1 MPSEL
6 SGILARAAAGCP
18 PAPDDGVAVLPQPS
32 ARDAGV
38 ISFTAHSVVFADVP
52 PGWVHA
58 MLPDDDPGAPLS
70 PQFLLALADRLG
82 RRAIGCI
89 DMLTVAPALP
99 GPPALPLEE
108 VTDSDHPRV
117 ARARRYRDDIRIW
130 VGGGATVMLGR
141 GVAGR
146 HEVAVEVDPDRRGN
160 GVGRS
165 ALLAARHLVPAGRPL
180 WAQIAPGNAASVRTF
195 LAAGFVPIG
204 AEALLCVT
212 PGR

>member
-6 SGILARAAAGCP
+6 SEILARAAAGCP
-18 PAPDDGVAVLPQPS
+18 PPPDGGVAVLAQPS

-38 ISFTAHSVVFADVP
+38 ISFTAHSIVFADVP

-82 RRAIGCI
+82 RRAIGCV

-99 GPPALPLEE
+99 GPPPVPPPLDE

-117 ARARRYRDDIRIW
+117 ARARRYRDDTRIW
-130 VGGGATVMLGR
+130 TGGGATVMIGR

-146 HEVAVEVDPDRRGN
+146 YEVAVEVDPDRQGK
-160 GVGRS
+160 GVGRA
-165 ALLAARHLVPAGRPL
+165 ALIAARHLVPAAQPL

-195 LAAGFVPIG
+195 LAAGFVPAG
-204 AEALLCVT
+204 AEALLS
-212 PGR
+212 R